1 MSNYSSHSDFDMQKM
16 EKSLTIARATAVSLI
31 YSNSWQLHSTTR
43 HFADDICMYVC
54 ANFDVH
60 WHFADWNGMQI
71 KLRERMQ
78 NRFGHCK
85 ASCLSDA
92 YGKTEILEH
101 TKLIY
106 TVKCVTSACIVLASL
121 ICLDTFITEQQL
133 ANHLF
138 KTYFN
143 SASEQAQKIRQY
155 AYFIFAI
162 LCDGCPS
169 RVPSVQNEFS
179 VCQNIIFGTSNQ
191 QACDVFRHEGVV
203 AMLQIIAEN
212 RELRRRYSTSWLAK
226 SCALLAVFMYTKNYF
241 TNINCKKRYLAYFGE
256 CLVDCVLVC
265 QLEKVHSEK
274 FIVFFTE
281 NFSVESKKRDIK
293 RQLKRVVCQ
302 RWIREFFQNWD
313 IKQTYKTR
321 RLDRKNFEK
330 VTLCGKIGWGNV
342 GYVELKPKEFPCA
355 LRPIDGQTNIGVGGY
370 GSVCRMQ
377 FGEDCVAVKQFHSPT
392 EYGPWINDIGD
403 AVQEINALRYFQKTS
418 GIIKMFITFLK
429 YSEHVQEIKEIQMC
443 MPVYKCD
450 LHTWIKNQQTELHGK
465 FIFNSLQHFSSIVV
479 QLAKGLHHIHRAGFM
494 HRDIKTL
501 NILIEENEETVV
513 WSDFG
518 AAMFLF
524 NGSAHEQRTR
534 DGATYWWRAPELLI
548 QEGKKPYVNS
558 TASDIWSFGACI
570 VEMAIGEV
578 AFELDD
584 EILQEHLLQCS
595 FALRKYDAD
604 EFGLKALCEEFRL
617 PIATEKNK
625 SKLRKL
631 VFSRLKDSK
640 QSTAQAKEIANYIFD
655 RIIYLLPSRRDS
667 AHQIASFFSQFVKR

>member
-1 MSNYSSHSDFDMQKM
+1 M
-16 EKSLTIARATAVSLI
+16 
-31 YSNSWQLHSTTR
+31 
-43 HFADDICMYVC
+43 
-54 ANFDVH
+54 
-60 WHFADWNGMQI
+60 
-71 KLRERMQ
+71 
-78 NRFGHCK
+78 
-85 ASCLSDA
+85 
-92 YGKTEILEH
+92 
-101 TKLIY
+101 
-106 TVKCVTSACIVLASL
+106 
-121 ICLDTFITEQQL
+121 
-133 ANHLF
+133 
-138 KTYFN
+138 
-143 SASEQAQKIRQY
+143 
-155 AYFIFAI
+155 
-162 LCDGCPS
+162 
-169 RVPSVQNEFS
+169 
-179 VCQNIIFGTSNQ
+179 
-191 QACDVFRHEGVV
+191 
-203 AMLQIIAEN
+203 
-212 RELRRRYSTSWLAK
+212 
-226 SCALLAVFMYTKNYF
+226 
-241 TNINCKKRYLAYFGE
+241 
-256 CLVDCVLVC
+256 
-265 QLEKVHSEK
+265 
-274 FIVFFTE
+274 
-281 NFSVESKKRDIK
+281 
-293 RQLKRVVCQ
+293 
-302 RWIREFFQNWD
+302 
-313 IKQTYKTR
+313 
-321 RLDRKNFEK
+321 
-330 VTLCGKIGWGNV
+330 
-342 GYVELKPKEFPCA
+342 KPKEFPCA

-631 VFSRLKDSK
+631 VFSRESI
-640 QSTAQAKEIANYIFD
+640 QSTKDKITFKDVAGVKEAKEELEEIVEFLKEPDKFTALGAKIPRGVLLLGSPGTGKTLLARAVAGEANV
-655 RIIYLLPSRRDS
+655 P
-667 AHQIASFFSQFVKR
+667 FFSISGSEFVEMFVGVGASRVRDLFRKAKRGAPCIIFIDEIDAVGRKRGSGMGGSHDEREQTLNQILVDMDCFISSIFCSIVLVELSVFGLHAINIRLHTNSKKNIFFIFCNYMS